1 MPVKNY
7 IMINNAFNEK
17 ETLDV
22 DENILIWSYAN
33 GKDFIRID
41 TIVYCEADNTSCNIY
56 LNNGNKHI
64 ISQTLE
70 AIENKLPTHK
80 FIKIHDCYMVNVSF
94 INRHKKE
101 DIDYL
106 ILHNGTKLEIGLSYK
121 KTILATLA
129 LVL

>member
-1 MPVKNY
+1 MPLKNY
-7 IMINNAFNEK
+7 IMINDAFNED

-70 AIENKLPTHK
+70 EIENKLPTHK

-94 INRHKKE
+94 INRHKK
-101 DIDYL
+101 DDVDYL
-106 ILHNGTKLEIGLSYK
+106 ILHNGTKLEIGTPYLK
-121 KTILATLA
+121 IILATLA
-129 LVL
+129 LG

>member
-1 MPVKNY
+1 MPLKNY
-7 IMINNAFNEK
+7 SMINDAFNEN

-56 LNNGNKHI
+56 LNNGNKHR

-70 AIENKLPTHK
+70 EIENKLPTHK
-80 FIKIHDCYMVNVSF
+80 FIKIHDCYIVNVSF

-101 DIDYL
+101 DVDYM
-106 ILHNGTKLEIGLSYK
+106 ILHDGTKLEIGAAYLK
-121 KTILATLA
+121 KISSTLP
-129 LVL
+129 LN

>member
-1 MPVKNY
+1 MKPKNY
-7 IMINNAFNEK
+7 IMNLSAFNENQ
-17 ETLDV
+17 TLGV
-22 DENILIWSYAN
+22 NENILIWSYAN

-41 TIVYCEADNTSCNIY
+41 TIVYCEADNISCNIY

-70 AIENKLPTHK
+70 DIENKLPTHK

-106 ILHNGTKLEIGLSYK
+106 ILHNGTKLEIGSSYIK
-121 KTILATLA
+121 IILETLA
-129 LVL
+129 LG